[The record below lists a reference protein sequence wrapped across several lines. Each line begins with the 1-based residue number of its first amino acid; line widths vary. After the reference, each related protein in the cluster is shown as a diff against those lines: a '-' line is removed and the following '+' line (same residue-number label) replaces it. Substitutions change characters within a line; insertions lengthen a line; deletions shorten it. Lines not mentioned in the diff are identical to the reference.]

1 LTCFIP
7 LKRYYIG
14 VDDDSVM
21 IPIVS
26 ADETVWFAER
36 KITPKL
42 KWMKEEKS
50 QKYNYHLEF
59 EEDVLAVEYV
69 LVWG

>member
-1 LTCFIP
+1 
-7 LKRYYIG
+7 
-14 VDDDSVM
+14 M